1 MEYFYNVDWLDPSL
15 FNLVI
20 NLSHVSREE
29 AIQQV
34 IDLISAKKNV
44 A

>member
-1 MEYFYNVDWLDPSL
+1 MEYFYNVDWLDPTL
-15 FNLVI
+15 FDMEI
-20 NLSHVSREE
+20 NLSKVSRED

-34 IDLISAKKNV
+34 IDLISAKKHV